1 MQRVTQLGCKLL
13 SSPGPFHVLCAPS
26 PRGLCTGVSPV
37 ALRSLPVGVLVLPS
51 LLRGAAGFPA
61 RCCLSCCA
69 LHPLGGGSGRAGAG
83 AGTARCTQKGSAKS
97 GLSTGEGRFP
107 GKPRGTVELPGA
119 GEGLVLGAG
128 RGCGVA
134 IWQEPWA
141 WQGPQQGQ
149 PAAQHG
155 VAQRADTLASLHSGT
170 ASTSGVEAPP
180 APPAGVHLRDG
191 GRACRNQER
200 EPRRCKAPPSGPLP
214 HGFN

>member
-26 PRGLCTGVSPV
+26 PRGLCMGVSPV

-69 LHPLGGGSGRAGAG
+69 LHPLGGGSSRAGAG
-83 AGTARCTQKGSAKS
+83 AGTAGYTQKGSAKS

-155 VAQRADTLASLHSGT
+155 VAQRADTLASLHSRPCQYLGGGGP
-170 ASTSGVEAPP
+170 ARSTCGSA
-180 APPAGVHLRDG
+180 PAGWGSGLQEPG
-191 GRACRNQER
+191 ERA
-200 EPRRCKAPPSGPLP
+200 KALQGPTIRPITSRL
-214 HGFN
+214 